1 MVLPM
6 LSENAK
12 TEEML
17 RVHRNL
23 FAITFSIICC
33 LIIFIL
39 SFSIISKNHA
49 FRILSFDVAADRIYL
64 DFEQVST
71 SMQNFYDELA
81 EAQPSRPYIE
91 TLQADLEGKLA
102 QLESSVE
109 QLSTELE
116 LVGSEADPLLVYVLP
131 RLNAFAKRAQLFLTT
146 DFETLKA
153 HYARPIITNLEAAR
167 SSRVGKTLEDISTKA
182 REQQAL
188 NIVRF
193 HKFIVI
199 AIALSLF
206 MLLFVWRWMVRPA
219 LARQQSGII
228 RERAFSA
235 DLARKNA
242 ELHQAESKMRV
253 LYEDARRGLHARA
266 EFLGVVSHELRTP
279 LNAVIGFSDI
289 LKNESFGKHTI
300 PAYRD
305 YANDIHKSGQHLL
318 EIVSDILE
326 YTRFESDK
334 VILDEERLIIG
345 ELFEDVSNILAE
357 KVSGSLDF
365 QDRSGPDKR
374 LYVDRRLV
382 TQALV
387 NIIDNAIKFSPADST
402 VTIMA
407 TIVTGGN
414 FAIQVTD
421 QGIGIERESI
431 PRLLRPFEQV
441 ESTLSRSAGGL
452 GLGLAIANKVTQAHD
467 GHVHIDSTI
476 DQGSCVS
483 LIFPADR
490 LVSVMEPATTAIN
503 IMNSSAIARH
513 H

>member
-1 MVLPM
+1 M
-6 LSENAK
+6 
-12 TEEML
+12 
-17 RVHRNL
+17 
-23 FAITFSIICC
+23 
-33 LIIFIL
+33 
-39 SFSIISKNHA
+39 
-49 FRILSFDVAADRIYL
+49 
-64 DFEQVST
+64 
-71 SMQNFYDELA
+71 
-81 EAQPSRPYIE
+81 
-91 TLQADLEGKLA
+91 
-102 QLESSVE
+102 
-109 QLSTELE
+109 
-116 LVGSEADPLLVYVLP
+116 
-131 RLNAFAKRAQLFLTT
+131 
-146 DFETLKA
+146 
-153 HYARPIITNLEAAR
+153 
-167 SSRVGKTLEDISTKA
+167 
-182 REQQAL
+182 
-188 NIVRF
+188 
-193 HKFIVI
+193 
-199 AIALSLF
+199 
-206 MLLFVWRWMVRPA
+206 
-219 LARQQSGII
+219 
-228 RERAFSA
+228 
-235 DLARKNA
+235 
-242 ELHQAESKMRV
+242 
-253 LYEDARRGLHARA
+253 
-266 EFLGVVSHELRTP
+266 
-279 LNAVIGFSDI
+279 
-289 LKNESFGKHTI
+289 
-300 PAYRD
+300 
-305 YANDIHKSGQHLL
+305 
-318 EIVSDILE
+318 SDILE